1 MSEKTGDKARF
12 GRERRK
18 KIQQRQRTREVKRAS
33 DKAIAAITV
42 DSAVQNSAGGQAK
55 SAR

>member
-18 KIQQRQRTREVKRAS
+18 KIQQRQRTRELQRAPNK
-33 DKAIAAITV
+33 DIAANG
-42 DSAVQNSAGGQAK
+42 AVQNPPGGPAK
-55 SAR
+55 ST